1 MSRTEQI
8 EISINSSEQLFNS
21 YDPAPFRE
29 RELDPNAERYIISAG
44 KKIPLPLAIELL
56 IHLPAQQ
63 ISEAAQRQIEQAIQH
78 HFQLR
83 AEEQAGDIAELA
95 HLGRKGLLFGFMVM
109 LLCTLLS
116 IAVMN
121 TFPSS
126 NFASTLEQSLVIF
139 GWVAL
144 WRPIEVLLY
153 DRWPLARTQKL
164 LQRLSHI
171 SVVLQATPVNPMSS
185 APA

>member
-1 MSRTEQI
+1 MSNTEQI
-8 EISINSSEQLFNS
+8 EIFINSSEQLFNS
-21 YDPAPFRE
+21 FDPAPFRE

-44 KKIPLPLAIELL
+44 KKVPPQLAIELL
-56 IHLPAQQ
+56 IYLPEQHVNNTAH
-63 ISEAAQRQIEQAIQH
+63 RQIELAIQH

-121 TFPSS
+121 AFPMLQLCRYARAKLGY
-126 NFASTLEQSLVIF
+126 FWLGCA
-139 GWVAL
+139 VAA
-144 WRPIEVLLY
+144 
-153 DRWPLARTQKL
+153 D
-164 LQRLSHI
+164 
-171 SVVLQATPVNPMSS
+171 
-185 APA
+185 

>member
-29 RELDPNAERYIISAG
+29 RELDPNAERYIISAS
-44 KKIPLPLAIELL
+44 KRISPQLAIELL
-56 IHLPAQQ
+56 IHLPAEQ
-63 ISEAAQRQIEQAIQH
+63 ISDASNRQIELAIQH

-95 HLGRKGLLFGFMVM
+95 HLGRKSLLFGFMIM
-109 LLCTLLS
+109 LLCTLVS
-116 IAVMN
+116 IALMN
-121 TFPSS
+121 AYPTSGFVG
-126 NFASTLEQSLVIF
+126 TLEQSLIIF

-144 WRPIEVLLY
+144 WRPIEILLY
-153 DRWPLARTQKL
+153 ERWPLVRTQKL
-164 LQRLSHI
+164 LQRLSHL
-171 SVVLQATPVNPMSS
+171 SVAVKATQLNPLST
-185 APA
+185 P